1 MAGRLRSTPPMRW
14 HERSEDRHRSNPG
27 SIGRAASLE
36 RKHLGDEMRYWLVV
50 GGCLAVMQPAL
61 AQTAPTGSLVGEVAR
76 SGSAQCFL
84 NHGLSTFQRNFNV
97 AISAGTKAVIAF
109 PSAFCK
115 GQELGGVATLFF
127 SGPNSGTILIQAS
140 CGPGV
145 QLDGNP
151 FRQLLRNFRIADAR
165 DHREIRHP
173 GAVVRQSDARGA
185 QSLTEAER
193 IPVGI
198 RSEFPALERVCSSGR
213 SMPRAS

>member
-1 MAGRLRSTPPMRW
+1 
-14 HERSEDRHRSNPG
+14 
-27 SIGRAASLE
+27 
-36 RKHLGDEMRYWLVV
+36 MRYWLVV

-127 SGPNSGTILIQAS
+127 SGPNSGTIQFKRAADPAFS
-140 CGPGV
+140 STGT
-145 QLDGNP
+145 P
-151 FRQLLRNFRIADAR
+151 FANYSETFVSQT
-165 DHREIRHP
+165 REII
-173 GAVVRQSDARGA
+173 VKFD
-185 QSLTEAER
+185 
-193 IPVGI
+193 I
-198 RSEFPALERVCSSGR
+198 PALWSVNLTLEAPS
-213 SMPRAS
+213 P